1 MGDGRAEGS
10 SAIGDRRQTA
20 ISLMPDIDAMHV
32 HIFGSLQLEG
42 LYIRG
47 LLHFISVCF
56 AIIKP
61 VFNYII
67 LERLLLDRA
76 EGHLNVCEDHFFF
89 ITSLFL
95 IFHHCLF
102 PPVPGD
108 NGLLPRILW

>member
-20 ISLMPDIDAMHV
+20 ISLMLDIDAMHI

-42 LYIRG
+42 LYIWG
-47 LLHFISVCF
+47 LLHFILVCF
-56 AIIKP
+56 AITKP

-76 EGHLNVCEDHFFF
+76 EGHLNVCEDHFFLCH
-89 ITSLFL
+89 ISLPY
-95 IFHHCLF
+95 F
-102 PPVPGD
+102 PP
-108 NGLLPRILW
+108 LPLPSCSR